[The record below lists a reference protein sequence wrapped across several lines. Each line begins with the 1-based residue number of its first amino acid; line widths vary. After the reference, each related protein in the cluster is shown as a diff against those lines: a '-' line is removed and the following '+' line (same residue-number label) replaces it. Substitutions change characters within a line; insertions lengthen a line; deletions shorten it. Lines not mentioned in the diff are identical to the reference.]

1 MSQLFVQ
8 AIGFPSAHIAEPKG
22 LSINVIVPAG
32 TKPDAKLPVAVVSLD
47 NRFHV
52 YPLRM
57 RL

>member
-1 MSQLFVQ
+1 MQ

-52 YPLRM
+52 YPLHM